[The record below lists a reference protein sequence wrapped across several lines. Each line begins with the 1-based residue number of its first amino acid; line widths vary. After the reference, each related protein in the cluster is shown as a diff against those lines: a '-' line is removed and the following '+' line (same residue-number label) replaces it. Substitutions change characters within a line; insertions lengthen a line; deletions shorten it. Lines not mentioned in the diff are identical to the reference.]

1 MDLKET
7 GMNVAVIGASGNIG
21 AKIVAELVSRGH
33 RVTAIGRT
41 AATLPKGAGITAK
54 PADAADIGAT
64 AALLKGHD
72 AVISAAPFAPGLSPA
87 IIESVRQS
95 GVKRYIMV
103 GGAGSL
109 EVAPG
114 KMLKDTL
121 TLPEPVKK
129 ILDEAAENLK
139 RLRGET
145 ALDWTFFS
153 PAAEIGPGA
162 RTGRFRLGGDQL
174 VSDAEGKSRI
184 SYDDYAIAL
193 VDELEQGAHIRKR
206 FTVAY

>member
-1 MDLKET
+1 MK
-7 GMNVAVIGASGNIG
+7 VALIGASGNIG
-21 AKIVAELVSRGH
+21 TKIAAELASRGH
-33 RVTAIGRT
+33 AVTALGRN
-41 AATLPKGAGITAK
+41 AEKLPEGRGITPRAL
-54 PADAADIGAT
+54 DATDVAASA
-64 AALLKGHD
+64 AALRGHD
-72 AVISAAPFAPGLSPA
+72 AVISSAPFAPGLSPA
-87 IIESVRQS
+87 IIAAVKQS

-121 TLPEPVKK
+121 TLPDAVRA
-129 ILDEAAENLK
+129 ILEEASENLK

-145 ALDWTFFS
+145 ELDWTFFS

-162 RTGRFRLGGDQL
+162 RTGTFRLGGDQL
-174 VSDAEGKSRI
+174 VTDAEGKSRI

-193 VDELEQGAHIRKR
+193 VDELEQGAHIKKR
-206 FTVAY
+206 FTIAY

>member
-1 MDLKET
+1 MK
-7 GMNVAVIGASGNIG
+7 VALVGASGNIG
-21 AKIVAELVSRGH
+21 RKVLGELISRGH
-33 RVTAIGRT
+33 SVTAIARNSEKLSASDMLQVRT
-41 AATLPKGAGITAK
+41 GDASDPAAL
-54 PADAADIGAT
+54 

-72 AVISAAPFAPGLSPA
+72 AVISSLPFAPGLSTA
-87 IIESVRQS
+87 IIAAVKQS

-121 TLPEPVKK
+121 TLPDAVRAIIEEGTVS
-129 ILDEAAENLK
+129 LNRLRAEN
-139 RLRGET
+139 G
-145 ALDWTFFS
+145 LDWTFFS
-153 PAAEIGPGA
+153 PAAEIGPGE
-162 RTGRFRLGGDQL
+162 RTGKFRLGGDQL
-174 VSDAEGKSRI
+174 VVDANGKSRI

-193 VDELEQGAHIRKR
+193 VDELERGQHIKKR

>member
-1 MDLKET
+1 
-7 GMNVAVIGASGNIG
+7 MNVALVGASGNIG
-21 AKIVAELVSRGH
+21 SKVLAELLSRGH
-33 RVTAIGRT
+33 TVTAIARNT
-41 AATLPKGAGITAK
+41 EKLSPSAK
-54 PADAADIGAT
+54 VTVVAVDAADT
-64 AALLKGHD
+64 SALAKALRGHD
-72 AVISAAPFAPGLSPA
+72 AVISSAPFAPGLSES
-87 IIESVRQS
+87 IIAAVKQS
-95 GVKRYIMV
+95 GVRRYIMV

-129 ILDEAAENLK
+129 ILDEAAANLA

-145 ALDWTFFS
+145 ALEWTFFS
-153 PAAEIGPGA
+153 PAAEIGPGE
-162 RTGRFRLGGDQL
+162 RTGKFRLGGDQL
-174 VSDAEGKSRI
+174 VTDANGKSRI

-193 VDELEQGAHIRKR
+193 VDELEQGRHIRRR

>member
-1 MDLKET
+1 MK
-7 GMNVAVIGASGNIG
+7 VALIGASGNIG
-21 AKIVAELVSRGH
+21 SKIAAELLARGH
-33 RVTAIGRT
+33 SVTAIARN
-41 AATLPKGAGITAK
+41 AGKAPPGTQAK
-54 PADAADIGAT
+54 SVDAADAAAL
-64 AALLKGHD
+64 AAVLKGHD
-72 AVISAAPFAPGLSPA
+72 AVISSAPFAPGLSPA
-87 IIESVRQS
+87 IIAAVKQS

-121 TLPEPVKK
+121 TLPDAVRA

-139 RLRGET
+139 RLRAENE
-145 ALDWTFFS
+145 LDWTFFS
-153 PAAEIGPGA
+153 PAAEIGPGE
-162 RTGRFRLGGDQL
+162 RTGKFRLGGDQL
-174 VSDAEGKSRI
+174 VTGADGKSRI

-193 VDELEQGAHIRKR
+193 VDELEQGKHIRRR